1 MKAQGLPKTIK
12 MKRIKIYITASAC
25 LMITFMLSC
34 REKQLEAKVVSAC
47 GKAGMGCC
55 SSSVPARFSAGSKK
69 VDVGLVVKP
78 LPAEK
83 SSGKK

>member
-1 MKAQGLPKTIK
+1 
-12 MKRIKIYITASAC
+12 MKRLKVYITASVC
-25 LMITFMLSC
+25 LMVMTVMLSC
-34 REKQLEAKVVSAC
+34 REKQVEAKVVAAC
-47 GKAGMGCC
+47 GKAGLGCC

-69 VDVGLVVKP
+69 TTVQAVAKP